1 MHMFSVDQGR
11 VFQKCRQGSLFTNST
26 LQLLLSGPQYCY
38 VSYAAARCRRCS
50 RIVNVQQHK
59 SLYEHNQFCTLLPGD
74 LLQSYRAKQDMAAFQ
89 THNRVHSSADCVLFL
104 QVTPVSFA
112 HSHEEYLV
120 AIGLQPTKP
129 LSDLKAEMQEGPS
142 DQLQHHAEAAAAA
155 APMTHIAGEVPG
167 HAASSLG
174 QFDQGQYEQG
184 QYGSASQN
192 QLQGQSQAQRWL
204 TLQHTPHEPT
214 SGIKPEPVAEPM
226 GDVSTSSK
234 QKVHQQSQ
242 GHPRLPLGSPGK
254 IVPLASLHHHPAP
267 SHQALDPRAAPIGMP
282 SMPVGSTTGILG
294 RSWPGQP
301 QYGNGQ
307 PVSRPGTSAGS
318 GPGEGRGYKRAGGGG
333 ESKIK
338 KRQRHGDRER
348 SVEGDQSSGK
358 ECPDSLSWLT
368 ALAHCPGSLP
378 WLTALAHCM
387 NLLQSP
393 CSAPCI

>member
-1 MHMFSVDQGR
+1 LLMCSNTKVCMST
-11 VFQKCRQGSLFTNST
+11 TNSAHYYQVICCKVIEPNRIW
-26 LQLLLSGPQYCY
+26 QLFKPTIECTAQQI
-38 VSYAAARCRRCS
+38 VSYSCR
-50 RIVNVQQHK
+50 
-59 SLYEHNQFCTLLPGD
+59 SLL
-74 LLQSYRAKQDMAAFQ
+74 
-89 THNRVHSSADCVLFL
+89 
-104 QVTPVSFA
+104 SFA

-254 IVPLASLHHHPAP
+254 IVPLASLHHHPGP
-267 SHQALDPRAAPIGMP
+267 SHQASAPRAAPIGMP

>member
-1 MHMFSVDQGR
+1 
-11 VFQKCRQGSLFTNST
+11 
-26 LQLLLSGPQYCY
+26 
-38 VSYAAARCRRCS
+38 
-50 RIVNVQQHK
+50 
-59 SLYEHNQFCTLLPGD
+59 
-74 LLQSYRAKQDMAAFQ
+74 MAAFQ
-89 THNRVHSSADCVLFL
+89 THNWVHSSADCVLFL

-120 AIGLQPTKP
+120 AIGLQPTRP

-155 APMTHIAGEVPG
+155 ASMTHVAEGTPG
-167 HAASSLG
+167 HAASSLE
-174 QFDQGQYEQG
+174 QLDQGQYAT
-184 QYGSASQN
+184 ASQN

-204 TLQHTPHEPT
+204 TLQHAPHDPR
-214 SGIKPEPVAEPM
+214 SGVKPEPGIQPM

-234 QKVHQQSQ
+234 QKVQQQSQ

-282 SMPVGSTTGILG
+282 SMPVGSTTGMMG

-301 QYGNGQ
+301 QYGNSQ

-318 GPGEGRGYKRAGGGG
+318 GPGEGRGTKRAGVGG
-333 ESKIK
+333 ESKSK

-348 SVEGDQSSGK
+348 SVEGDQSSGTARP
-358 ECPDSLSWLT
+358 CSVYGWLT
-368 ALAHCPGSLP
+368 AQTWFNHHDVL
-378 WLTALAHCM
+378 
-387 NLLQSP
+387 
-393 CSAPCI
+393 PCIQCMMQQLTRPQAVGAASAAGFSCISCEA